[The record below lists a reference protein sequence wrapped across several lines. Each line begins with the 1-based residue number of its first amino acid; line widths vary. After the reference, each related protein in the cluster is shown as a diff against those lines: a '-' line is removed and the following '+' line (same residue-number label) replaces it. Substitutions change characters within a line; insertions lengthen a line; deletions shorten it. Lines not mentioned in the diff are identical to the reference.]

1 MLTDLCEILFLP
13 WNKKENYVFILL
25 FLHQSKNSK
34 KKSQNCS
41 FIFFCQ
47 NCEIWSL
54 ESEMFACYKINTTL
68 HCVSYIYTLPRKLS
82 SIIKQIWTRFH
93 FLCFA
98 KHFVR
103 KGWQIWK
110 KKNDKTHTKFQTPC
124 AKTIKIARSLI
135 CEVKSC
141 IFFCDRNRLQYVC
154 DADKSKS
161 NYTFF
166 FVIKSSSAIKIYFAT
181 HLTTIQIL
189 VKKVE
194 YTCDTGMQMFD
205 VFPC

>member
-1 MLTDLCEILFLP
+1 MKSCFCHGI
-13 WNKKENYVFILL
+13 KKKNYVFILL

-47 NCEIWSL
+47 NCEMWSL

-110 KKNDKTHTKFQTPC
+110 KKNRQNTYEISDSVCKDNTNSKKSYFFVTATGFNMFVTQTN
-124 AKTIKIARSLI
+124 LM
-135 CEVKSC
+135 
-141 IFFCDRNRLQYVC
+141 FFC
-154 DADKSKS
+154 
-161 NYTFF
+161 
-166 FVIKSSSAIKIYFAT
+166 
-181 HLTTIQIL
+181 H
-189 VKKVE
+189 
-194 YTCDTGMQMFD
+194 
-205 VFPC
+205 